1 MGVFKKIR
9 SAMGLEKNEAAAVDD
24 SPRPAEPRDLGP
36 GRLLAQAVAPREPVA
51 IDITHVDH
59 DHDPAA
65 PKSPGDSTID
75 FDGEGVEGT
84 DEKRLSAKK
93 AKQELITELQKNYKE
108 VLELVRRVQTH
119 LDEQETRS
127 ARLMEIVERVPE
139 ALDRIPEQRE
149 QTERL
154 ITAVE
159 TLGETTGAHRDV
171 SQQSLRELVKANEQ
185 LTQTA
190 RSENELVATMG
201 EFKDAAQGIADQ
213 NDRTATAVKDLATS
227 SSARDKRLE
236 DAIAD
241 GRKWLIIGISV
252 TAAAAAVAIIISAI
266 ALAS

>member
-1 MGVFKKIR
+1 MGVFSKLK
-9 SAMGLEKNEAAAVDD
+9 SAMGLEKNEAATLDET
-24 SPRPAEPRDLGP
+24 PRPNEPRDLGS
-36 GRLLAQAVAPREPVA
+36 GRLLAEAVAPREPVA
-51 IDITHVDH
+51 IDLTHVDH
-59 DHDPAA
+59 EHDPAA

-75 FDGEGVEGT
+75 FDGEGDGS

-154 ITAVE
+154 INAVE
-159 TLGETTGAHRDV
+159 SLGETAGAHRDV
-171 SQQSLRELVKANEQ
+171 SQQNLRELVKANEQ
-185 LTQTA
+185 LAQTA
-190 RSENELVATMG
+190 RAENELVTTMG

-213 NDRTATAVKDLATS
+213 NDRTATAVKDLSTS

-236 DAIAD
+236 EAIAD
-241 GRKWLIIGISV
+241 GRKWLIIGIV
-252 TAAAAAVAIIISAI
+252 ATASAAGVAIIIAAI